1 MKHIAELNKRITEI
15 KAQAAQSDNCP
26 NMAIIKVGY
35 RQLVMPV
42 EDAMAVYMMLSNA
55 EVYEPTYKS
64 GKGESIH
71 IGGKLPE
78 ISIALLEKTKYLEGI
93 INGPKTDN

>member
-15 KAQAAQSDNCP
+15 KANAAESDNCP
-26 NMAIIKVGY
+26 NMAVLTVGY
-35 RQLVMPV
+35 RKLVLPV
-42 EDAMAVYMMLSNA
+42 EDAMAVLMMLKHA
-55 EVYEPTYKS
+55 EVLETTYTS
-64 GKGESIH
+64 VQGEIVY

-78 ISIALLEKTKYLEGI
+78 ISIAFLDKTRYIEGI